1 MIFVIK
7 LPFKFHVDF
16 TFIKY
21 SKRIEVIT
29 LKKWAFFIFSL
40 FQIVWLA
47 GCTEKSFTPI
57 ERGKAFV
64 ASLNIQEPSLD
75 FIDEEGEVMAT
86 WLFEKAYSGAALIG
100 DNRVLLYGNQLES
113 IDLYDLTTG
122 QKLFTKKV
130 GIGTTNV
137 CYSEET
143 QQFFVANNKT
153 NMVASFDEDGN
164 ELASQQLGNYPM
176 SMAATKDKLYV
187 INYKDT
193 KLSVLHIE
201 DLAVEQEWPINKS
214 SHGIAIIEETNELWI
229 GGHGEGSKP
238 NSTVKR
244 YDLSSGEQL
253 GVIEMPLMPI
263 GFMKADDEVL
273 VVSHGRNELY
283 VADFNGTLKWH
294 LQVGANPFV
303 VNKFNDMIVVAG
315 YDDHTLYFVK
325 DAEVQKTVDIGKG
338 SFQLLVREE

>member
-1 MIFVIK
+1 M
-7 LPFKFHVDF
+7 
-16 TFIKY
+16 
-21 SKRIEVIT
+21 KRRA
-29 LKKWAFFIFSL
+29 LFIFSL
-40 FQIVWLA
+40 LQIVWLA

-57 ERGKAFV
+57 EREKSFV

-75 FIDEEGEVMAT
+75 FIDEKGEVMAN
-86 WLFEKAYSGAALIG
+86 WLFEKAYSGAVLIG
-100 DNRVLLYGNQLES
+100 ADHVLLYGNQLSS

-122 QKLFTKKV
+122 QKRFTKKV
-130 GIGTTNV
+130 DIGTTNV
-137 CYSEET
+137 CYSEAT
-143 QQFFVANNKT
+143 HQFFIANSKT
-153 NMVASFDEDGN
+153 NTVTSFDEEGN

-193 KLSVLHIE
+193 KLSVLNMD
-201 DLAVEQEWPINKS
+201 DLAVEQEWPITKS

-244 YDLSSGEQL
+244 YDLLSGEQL

-263 GFMKADDEVL
+263 GLMKADDEIL

-283 VADFNGTLKWH
+283 VADFSGTVKWH

-303 VNKFNDMIVVAG
+303 VNKFKDLIVVAG
-315 YDDHTLYFVK
+315 YDDHTLYFIK
-325 DAEVQKTVDIGKG
+325 DGKVQKAVDVGKG